1 MSFVWK
7 AVIVLNLCLGLMLL
21 WALRIFFVSML
32 LPTAPLLYI
41 EKRGSVG
48 PTAVIDESI
57 V

>member
-1 MSFVWK
+1 
-7 AVIVLNLCLGLMLL
+7 
-21 WALRIFFVSML
+21 ML